1 MKKVLVG
8 MSGGVDSSVAAKLLI
23 DSGFSVTGVTLKLFD
38 GESSCCSLSDIED
51 ARSVCIKLGIEHLV
65 FNFKDYF
72 EEYVIDHFVDTY
84 MNGGTPNPCIEC
96 NRKIKFEK
104 MLERA
109 EVLGFDY
116 IATGH
121 YAKIEN
127 GQLKRAVD
135 TSKDQTYVLYMLT
148 KNMLAKT
155 LFPLGDYTKTQ
166 IRQIAEENDFINA
179 KKKDSQDI
187 CFVPDGDYSEFIY
200 SKTKTNFP
208 QGSFLDLQG
217 NILGKSENHIK
228 YTIGQRKGL
237 GIAIGKPAYVI
248 AKNVENNTVTLGNDE
263 DLFTC
268 TLIANDLNLLTY
280 ISENTLIT
288 AKTRY
293 SQKASEAILKVNGDT
308 ATVKFLTPQR
318 AITKG
323 QAVVFYD
330 GNTVIGGGSIVE
342 S

>member
-1 MKKVLVG
+1 